1 MKKCALIIASLMM
14 VIAVQAKKDEVKI
27 PYDSIPAAARQFVN
41 KNFEGIAV
49 KKSFQR
55 IEEDLPV
62 YTVTLINKTAIE
74 FDMAGGWNS
83 IRVDKKKGDMP
94 RFVVPNQVQ
103 ESIDGRFG
111 DKKVISIITDGFY
124 YTVKF
129 SDGMETTINANG
141 VVKD

>member
-1 MKKCALIIASLMM
+1 MKKFALVIASLMM

-27 PYDSIPAAARQFVN
+27 PYDSIPAAAQQFVS

-55 IEEDLPV
+55 IEDELPV

-74 FDMAGGWNS
+74 FDMTGGWNS
-83 IRVDKKKGDMP
+83 ISVDKKKGEMP
-94 RFVVPNQVQ
+94 RFVVPNKVQ

-111 DKKVISIITDGFY
+111 DKKVTSLVTDGFY

-129 SDGMETTINANG
+129 ADGTETTINANG